1 MSKFPK
7 GYFTLGL
14 IGLLMAGCG
23 GSGGGDNT
31 PQSYAIS
38 GSVTSSGTGLGGVA
52 MLLSGDATAS
62 VVSDADGRYAFTG
75 LRAGRYTIT
84 PAKQGYADR
93 PWATTQTING
103 ADITNVNFTAVPS
116 SSVFHIVD
124 DQGKIGTVNVE
135 TGEVHVIGT
144 TRDETGPIVMTDI
157 AFDANGDLY
166 GISADKLYT
175 INPAT
180 AAVTAIGPHSLS
192 YATSLVFSNDGA
204 KTYTADNALLA
215 IDTASAKTT
224 PIGSGSAPYYCSGD
238 LTFIGCALYLTSK
251 TANDPAQDC
260 LVRLDVEGK
269 GTVVGPIGYPNVFG
283 TGTNDNVR
291 LYGFSGTKVIGIN
304 TATGAG
310 TMILDIA
317 GKGLGNINGAAY

>member
-1 MSKFPK
+1 MGKILK

-14 IGLLMAGCG
+14 IGMLMGGCG
-23 GSGGGDNT
+23 GSGGDNT

-38 GSVTSSGTGLGGVA
+38 GTVTSSGTGLEGVT

-62 VVSDADGRYAFTG
+62 KVSDANGRYAFSG
-75 LRAGRYTIT
+75 LRAGKYTIT
-84 PAKQGYADR
+84 PVMQGYADR

-103 ADITNVNFTAVPS
+103 ADITNVNFTAFPCS
-116 SSVFHIVD
+116 PIFHVVD
-124 DQGKIGTVNVE
+124 NQGRFGTVNVE

-157 AFDANGDLY
+157 AFGANGDLY
-166 GISADKLYT
+166 GISAHKLYR
-175 INPAT
+175 IDPAT
-180 AAVTAIGPHSLS
+180 AAVTSIGLHNLS

-204 KTYTADNALLA
+204 ETYTAANTLLA

-224 PIGSGSAPYYCSGD
+224 LIGSGNDPYYSSGD
-238 LTFIGCALYLTSK
+238 LTFIGGVLYLTSK
-251 TANDPAQDC
+251 TSDNPVEDY
-260 LVRLDVEGK
+260 LVKLDTVKGK

-291 LYGFSGTKVIGIN
+291 LYGFSGTKVISIN
-304 TATGAG
+304 ITTGAG
-310 TMILDIA
+310 SMIFDIA

>member
-31 PQSYAIS
+31 PPSYAIS
-38 GSVTSSGTGLGGVA
+38 GSVTSSGTGLEGVA

-62 VVSDADGRYAFTG
+62 KVSDANGRYTFSG

-116 SSVFHIVD
+116 SPIFHIVD
-124 DQGKIGTVNVE
+124 DQGKLGTVNVE

-166 GISADKLYT
+166 GISALKLYR
-175 INPAT
+175 IDPVT
-180 AAVTAIGPHSLS
+180 AAVTPIGLHHLS

-204 KTYTADNALLA
+204 ESYTADNTLFA

-224 PIGSGSAPYYCSGD
+224 LIGSGNDTYYSSGD
-238 LTFIGCALYLTSK
+238 LTFIGGVLYLTSK
-251 TANDPAQDC
+251 TADNPAGDY
-260 LVRLDVEGK
+260 LVRLDKGK

-291 LYGFSGTKVIGIN
+291 LYGFSGTKVISIN

>member
-1 MSKFPK
+1 MSKFTK

-31 PQSYAIS
+31 PSYAIS
-38 GSVTSSGTGLGGVA
+38 GTVTSSGTGLEGVT
-52 MLLSGDATAS
+52 MLLSGTATAS
-62 VVSDADGRYAFTG
+62 KVSDANGRYAFSG
-75 LRAGRYTIT
+75 LRAGKYTIT
-84 PAKQGYADR
+84 PVMPGYADR

-103 ADITNVNFTAVPS
+103 ADITNVNFTAVPCS
-116 SSVFHIVD
+116 PIFHVVD
-124 DQGKIGTVNVE
+124 DQGRFGTVNVE

-157 AFDANGDLY
+157 AFGANGDLY
-166 GISADKLYT
+166 GISAFKLYR
-175 INPAT
+175 IDPAT
-180 AAVTAIGPHSLS
+180 AAVTPIGLHSLS

-204 KTYTADNALLA
+204 ETYTADNTLLA

-224 PIGSGSAPYYCSGD
+224 LIGSGSDPYYSSGD
-238 LTFIGCALYLTSK
+238 LTFVGGVLYLTSK
-251 TANDPAQDC
+251 TADNPAEDC
-260 LVRLDVEGK
+260 LVKLDVEGK

-291 LYGFSGTKVIGIN
+291 LFGFSGTKVISIN

-310 TMILDIA
+310 TTILDIA
-317 GKGLGNINGAAY
+317 GKGLSNINGAAY

>member
-14 IGLLMAGCG
+14 IGFLMAGCG

-31 PQSYAIS
+31 PPSYAIS
-38 GSVTSSGTGLGGVA
+38 GSVTSSGTGLEGVA

-62 VVSDADGRYAFTG
+62 KVSDANGRYSFTG
-75 LRAGRYTIT
+75 LRAGKYTIT
-84 PAKQGYADR
+84 PAMQGYADR
-93 PWATTQTING
+93 PWAATQTISG

-116 SSVFHIVD
+116 SPIFHIVD
-124 DQGKIGTVNVE
+124 DQGKLGAVNVE

-144 TRDETGPIVMTDI
+144 TRDETGPTVMTDI

-166 GISADKLYT
+166 GISALKLYR
-175 INPAT
+175 IDPVT
-180 AAVTAIGPHSLS
+180 AAVTPIGLHHLS

-204 KTYTADNALLA
+204 ESYTADNTLFA

-224 PIGSGSAPYYCSGD
+224 LIGSGNDTYYSSGD
-238 LTFIGCALYLTSK
+238 LTFIGGVLYLTSK
-251 TANDPAQDC
+251 TADNPAGDY
-260 LVRLDVEGK
+260 LVRLDKGK

-291 LYGFSGTKVIGIN
+291 LYGFSGTKVISIN